1 MSKIIEN
8 IHILLILWIAYSV
21 FLKNEVIDTNLIKQK
36 SKQASLQSKIKKK
49 EKQVKQVKNYYA
61 DIERAKENIQS
72 VTKDVEKLQRKL
84 PLKVSDAENMD
95 ILIKVAKNLNI
106 KNIYVTP
113 KNEKQSE
120 FYFVKDYELKATGTY
135 LQFVIF
141 LEKIAKNER
150 LFNIQV
156 IALES
161 ENEAIRGQF
170 KVINAKIIVQSFRY
184 NPDFKVKSNIDKIDK
199 TNKKK
204 SRKNNKKNSKNNR
217 KTKT

>member
-199 TNKKK
+199 INKKK